1 MNVLWIFAHPE
12 QRSLGGALRDE
23 GLRALREAGHDHRL
37 SDLYAMRWNPV
48 VDGADFRHD
57 EGERLIVGAASHRAY
72 DAGTLSEDIRAEQE
86 KIAWADALIVQFPL
100 WWYGMPAILKGWFDR
115 VFVKG
120 LAYGV
125 RGPDGRTLRYGDGKL
140 AGKRAMV
147 VLTAGAPEAT
157 MGPRGVNGEID
168 DLLFPLQH
176 GTFWYSGMSV
186 LPPYV
191 VYGAD
196 RVPAEAYE
204 AHAAA
209 LRKRLAALPT
219 EEPIPF
225 RRQNGGDY
233 DERLVLR
240 PDLLPGRTG
249 LSVHYAH
256 PHDEATQEALTDTH
270 AAHDAPAA
278 PPDTPVAQHSPA
290 AQDAP
295 ATPAARGA

>member
-12 QRSLGGALRDE
+12 QRSLSGALRDE

-57 EGERLIVGAASHRAY
+57 ASERLIVGAASQRAY

-120 LAYGV
+120 FAYGV

-147 VLTAGAPEAT
+147 VLTAGAPEDT
-157 MGPRGVNGEID
+157 MGPRGVNGAIG
-168 DLLFPLQH
+168 DLLFPLHH

-186 LPPYV
+186 LPPHV

-209 LRKRLAALPT
+209 LRKRLADLPT

-240 PDLLPGRTG
+240 PDVLPGRTG
-249 LSVHYAH
+249 LSVHYAW
-256 PHDEATQEALTDTH
+256 PQAPRAQGALSDEDQG
-270 AAHDAPAA
+270 
-278 PPDTPVAQHSPA
+278 S
-290 AQDAP
+290 
-295 ATPAARGA
+295 RGALNG